1 MGEIAAAEAAWKAE
15 KAKEQKAL
23 KAANRKGG
31 GGGKNRR
38 SSIVSSPPMHAKSPY
53 VGPRTPGM
61 SAKDTPGMSAKTPKR
76 WAKLKTLTKTVGI
89 MRTASAEKRAARE
102 SAKRGG
108 DAEGKASVNEQ
119 NNGEKERYLGQK
131 EAEQSMAEESMRRSS
146 DEESEDLGEFGDHE
160 DDDEDFFG

>member
-1 MGEIAAAEAAWKAE
+1 VREIAAAESAWKAE
-15 KAKEQKAL
+15 KAREQKAL

-31 GGGKNRR
+31 GGGKRR
-38 SSIVSSPPMHAKSPY
+38 SSIASSPPMHAKSPY

-61 SAKDTPGMSAKTPKR
+61 SAKDTPGLSAKPPKR

-89 MRTASAEKRAARE
+89 MRTASAERRAARE
-102 SAKRGG
+102 GG
-108 DAEGKASVNEQ
+108 KGVGDGEGEAPVSEQ
-119 NNGEKERYLGQK
+119 KSGERERYLGQK
-131 EAEQSMAEESMRRSS
+131 EAEESVRRSS

>member
-1 MGEIAAAEAAWKAE
+1 VREIAAAEAAWKAE

-31 GGGKNRR
+31 GGGKNKRR
-38 SSIVSSPPMHAKSPY
+38 SSIVSSPPMHPKSPY

-89 MRTASAEKRAARE
+89 MRTASAEKRAGRE
-102 SAKRGG
+102 SAKGG
-108 DAEGKASVNEQ
+108 DDAEGKASVNEQ

-131 EAEQSMAEESMRRSS
+131 EAEESMRRSS
-146 DEESEDLGEFGDHE
+146 DEESEDLGEFGDYE